1 MSNIDENH
9 VRQALATPFPN
20 GTIDSSQ
27 FTITP
32 PGSQGLNQ
40 QTWSTRL
47 KNHER
52 PKLEKQK
59 WNNKICAENLDL
71 PSGNLT

>member
-1 MSNIDENH
+1 MSNIDEDH

-40 QTWSTRL
+40 QTWST
-47 KNHER
+47 
-52 PKLEKQK
+52 QK
-59 WNNKICAENLDL
+59 KPLASQTWKTKMEQKYMRKI
-71 PSGNLT
+71 